1 MESAHDVDELMH
13 LALHATQNSSPEKA
27 ITHLKRLLDV
37 APDHA
42 NAIYLLGAL
51 HAEIGM
57 HDRAAEEMGR
67 ALELDPTLA
76 TARFQL
82 GLLHITSGRVAEAE
96 EVWKSLE
103 EIGADHAL
111 FLFKQGMLH
120 LVRDEFTECVEALR
134 AGIAANDFDENLNND
149 MRRVLGDAERAL
161 DGRAGA
167 GTNGS
172 KPNGESAL
180 LSAYHRSDDNA

>member
-1 MESAHDVDELMH
+1 MEPAHDVDELMH
-13 LALHATQNSSPEKA
+13 LALYATQNSSPEKA
-27 ITHLKRLLDV
+27 IAHLKRLLDV

-42 NAIYLLGAL
+42 PAIYLLGAL

-57 HDRAAEEMGR
+57 HDRGAEEMTR

-82 GLLHITSGRVAEAE
+82 GLLHVTSGRVAEAD
-96 EVWKSLE
+96 EVWKPLE
-103 EIGADHAL
+103 EIGTDHAL

-120 LVRDEFTECVEALR
+120 LVHDEFAESVEALK

-161 DGRAGA
+161 EGQSSAG
-167 GTNGS
+167 GNGS
-172 KPNGESAL
+172 KPKGASAL
-180 LSAYHRSDDNA
+180 LAAYHRSDDNG